1 MVKAT
6 TLAPAL
12 LPINGRAVLLNSND
26 AEMSFDAGLTLR
38 EIERRHDLGGLMVSC
53 LIDLRELIK
62 VQHSFE
68 EIIHFRIMMISA
80 GYEDGNDAN
89 ALTLKHK
96 PKTKF

>member
-1 MVKAT
+1 
-6 TLAPAL
+6 
-12 LPINGRAVLLNSND
+12 
-26 AEMSFDAGLTLR
+26 
-38 EIERRHDLGGLMVSC
+38 
-53 LIDLRELIK
+53 
-62 VQHSFE
+62 VQHSLE